1 MVQYS
6 QHRCSNFEGGSQMN
20 LELGEKIR
28 GLRRQQNRTQENLA
42 DALGV
47 TGQAVSRWEQ
57 GLSYPDMELIPPIAN
72 YFGITIDELF
82 GYEND
87 REKKIA
93 AVIAK
98 VDELDSENLGSD
110 RTFDA
115 CIRILRE
122 ALAEF
127 PANEKLTYRLGH
139 LLNEAGWARADA
151 FDGKDRYDDEGY
163 IRYGYDAYKKSA
175 EWSEAVKLL
184 EHLVETSSDHEI
196 VHKSIVDL
204 VCIYRVTGD
213 VEKGIK
219 LADRLPKISQ
229 SREILLAD
237 GTDGKTQAKYLGE
250 SLIELTYVYVEQ
262 MMYALVNNIR
272 NYDTEMPI
280 EKVNGAISLFG
291 LICDDGNFG
300 IYHREVAF
308 LYLYLSRLEWQYGR
322 HDEAFESLDNALDH
336 AKKYDSFVLS
346 DEPHYTAPLVKDAD
360 VEYDCFRDDG
370 HFAEHLSEDWPM
382 WCNPD
387 YAQVKAE
394 MTSDVRWSEWVKRTK
409 SPQDDRPCL
418 TQPLN

>member
-1 MVQYS
+1 MKIKI
-6 QHRCSNFEGGSQMN
+6 
-20 LELGEKIR
+20 GEKIR
-28 GLRRQQNRTQENLA
+28 ELRRRDGMTQEELA
-42 DALGV
+42 ALLGV
-47 TGQAVSRWEQ
+47 TAQAVSRWES
-57 GLSYPDMELIPPIAN
+57 GIGYPDIEMIPSAAN
-72 YFGITIDELF
+72 CFGVTIDELYGF
-82 GYEND
+82 EGERECRIDGLIERVNELD
-87 REKKIA
+87 RA
-93 AVIAK
+93 NLRGDNT
-98 VDELDSENLGSD
+98 VDE
-110 RTFDA
+110 
-115 CIRILRE
+115 CITLLRE
-122 ALAEF
+122 GLAEF
-127 PANEKLTYRLGH
+127 PGSERLTYRLAK
-139 LLNEAGWARADA
+139 LLADTGWTRHHEWMHY
-151 FDGKDRYDDEGY
+151 GDDGY
-163 IRYGYDAYKKSA
+163 IVYEFDRHRKNPY
-175 EWSEAVKLL
+175 WSEAMRLFEGLAENASDEKIKTDAVCELILL
-184 EHLVETSSDHEI
+184 CRTVGE
-196 VHKSIVDL
+196 
-204 VCIYRVTGD
+204 C
-213 VEKGIK
+213 EK
-219 LADRLPKISQ
+219 AMEYASRLPHMVHCRELMAVSAVYGREQ
-229 SREILLAD
+229 SKHLGNALLTIAYNFAE
-237 GTDGKTQAKYLGE
+237 TL
-250 SLIELTYVYVEQ
+250 
-262 MMYALVNNIR
+262 MYALVNNIR

-387 YAQVKAE
+387 YTQVKAE

>member
-262 MMYALVNNIR
+262 MMYALVNNR
-272 NYDTEMPI
+272 NLFQTDLPI
-280 EKVNGAISLFG
+280 EKVKGLISLYD
-291 LICDDGNFG
+291 LTCEDGNFG
-300 IYHREVAF
+300 PFHCHTAW
-308 LYLYLSRLEWQYGR
+308 LYLYLSRIQWERGYR
-322 HDEAFESLDNALDH
+322 DDAFDSLDH
-336 AKKYDSFVLS
+336 ALVHARKRDEWQDIS
-346 DEPHYTAPLVKDAD
+346 DARYTSALTNQVKMDYTCWNPTKLAPRLP
-360 VEYDCFRDDG
+360 
-370 HFAEHLSEDWPM
+370 EDWPM

-387 YAQVKAE
+387 YEQVKSEITADPRWALWVEKCRAAE
-394 MTSDVRWSEWVKRTK
+394 LD
-409 SPQDDRPCL
+409 
-418 TQPLN
+418 